1 MVSALAKPTL
11 YFVVLRDGC
20 LYDPVLRLSV
30 DAGGR
35 GSSSL
40 FSILRSLLTSR
51 FFEDRIYLVRK
62 EIMECVSPWEV
73 DTRFC

>member
-1 MVSALAKPTL
+1 MASALAKLTL
-11 YFVVLRDGC
+11 YFAVLRDC
-20 LYDPVLRLSV
+20 YLYDPILRLSV

-40 FSILRSLLTSR
+40 FCILRSLLTSR

-62 EIMECVSPWEV
+62 EIVECVSP
-73 DTRFC
+73 